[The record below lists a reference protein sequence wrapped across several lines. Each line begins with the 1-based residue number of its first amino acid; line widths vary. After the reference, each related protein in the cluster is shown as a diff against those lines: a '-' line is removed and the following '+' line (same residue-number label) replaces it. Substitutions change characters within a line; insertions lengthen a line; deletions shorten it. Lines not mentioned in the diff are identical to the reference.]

1 MNIVTAGLVTL
12 ATLRLTRLV
21 TTDWFG
27 EWTIVRPIKRWA
39 AEHEA
44 NRRRARGATLHAMRH
59 DYGDLN
65 ETAEKVVTELE
76 ATLAADE
83 PISVPGRLAH
93 GLDCPHCVGFWLGGA
108 VLVAERS
115 LRHTR
120 AGGLLRLGLSA
131 LALSYV
137 TGHISQ
143 RLD

>member
-39 AEHEA
+39 IPHEQQA
-44 NRRRARGATLHAMRH
+44 LEDAGRA
-59 DYGDLN
+59 
-65 ETAEKVVTELE
+65 
-76 ATLAADE
+76 LAADLGFE
-83 PISVPGRLAH
+83 YTGRTPEAKKAYELEEYNPADPFTWQAKLAK
-93 GLDCPHCVGFWLGGA
+93 GLDCPHCVGFWIGGA